1 MSKYVNNEYLIN
13 LQKMIEH
20 RLEEVNLCLDS
31 KACFA
36 TILLLGSCAECIL
49 YSIAI
54 KYAKNNPKDW
64 SFESLINWAFKNK
77 IITGKTKDFLNEVKN
92 LRNLIHIKLDC
103 GQSDEINLDKV
114 QYVVKNLK
122 IAIDEI
128 FTFLTSTIEVQNA
141 TV

>member
-1 MSKYVNNEYLIN
+1 MGKYVNNEYLIN
-13 LQKMIEH
+13 LQKMIKH
-20 RLEEVNLCLDS
+20 RLEEVYLCLDS

-64 SFESLINWAFKNK
+64 GFESLINWAFKNK

-122 IAIDEI
+122 IVIDEI